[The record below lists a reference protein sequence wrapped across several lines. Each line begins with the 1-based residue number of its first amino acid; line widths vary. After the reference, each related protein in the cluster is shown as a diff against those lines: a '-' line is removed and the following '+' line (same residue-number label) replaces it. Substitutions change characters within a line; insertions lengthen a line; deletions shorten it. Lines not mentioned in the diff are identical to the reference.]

1 MSVRGERGSATVEL
15 VGMLP
20 WLVMAGLLVWQILLV
35 TFVAT
40 SAENAART
48 GSRAAGLGRDGRAAA
63 VTSLTSWLQDETVIQ
78 IDGGRVAVTVG
89 VPVIVPWVTFDDLT
103 VTRRAELP
111 SG

>member
-1 MSVRGERGSATVEL
+1 MTARRQDGSASVEV

-20 WLVMAGLLVWQILLV
+20 WLFMAGLLVWQILLV

-40 SAENAART
+40 SAENAARN
-48 GSRAAGLGRDGRAAA
+48 GSRAEGLGRDGRAAA
-63 VTSLTSWLQDETVIQ
+63 VSSLTSWLQDETRIQ
-78 IDGGRVAVTVG
+78 IDGERVTVTVG
-89 VPVIVPWVTFDDLT
+89 LPLIVPWVTSDNFT